1 MRKLMITAF
10 LALSATAANAIPVR
24 FDFTLAL
31 SSVQGTQPGSGTA
44 NGSGFVVF
52 DDALAAGGT
61 PGGVVGDMSTPLP
74 TLDLAFDW
82 LGMHFDESTGTLGR
96 IYLNSLGGISGWSI
110 DAFTPSPG
118 CTFQC
123 VQWGSTDFNVLAANG
138 GGSAPGTGI
147 ALLTQA
153 GVNGVA
159 IGNVSWTKSVPE
171 PATLGLM
178 LMGVAGA
185 ALRRRKLRQA

>member
-10 LALSATAANAIPVR
+10 LALAATAANAIPVR
-24 FDFTLAL
+24 YDFTIKL
-31 SSVQGTQPGSGTA
+31 SSVQGTKPGTGTA
-44 NGSGFVVF
+44 DGYGYVVF

-61 PGGVVGDMSTPLP
+61 PGGSVGNMSTPLP
-74 TLDLAFDW
+74 TLDLSFDW
-82 LGMHFDESTGTLGR
+82 LGMHFDETTGTLGN
-96 IYLNSLGGISGWSI
+96 IYLNSSGGISGWSI
-110 DAFTPSPG
+110 DAFTPTPG

-123 VQWGSTDFNVLAANG
+123 VQWGSTDFSVLAANG
-138 GGSAPGTGI
+138 GTAAPGNGT

-159 IGNVSWTKSVPE
+159 IGNVSWTKTVPE

-185 ALRRRKLRQA
+185 ALRRRKLRKA